1 MALDGIMF
9 DHLIFY
15 PFVVMVVCV
24 RANASVRPYVLYDV
38 VMHEVFKGEVLYF
51 IGIGRTKKCI
61 LLCESIQDLFVLL

>member
-24 RANASVRPYVLYDV
+24 RANASVRPYIFYDV
-38 VMHEVFKGEVLYF
+38 VMHEVFKGDIFVF
-51 IGIGRTKKCI
+51 IGIGRTNNWI
-61 LLCESIQDLFVLL
+61 VLGESH